1 MAHVHA
7 KTAGTEPSVPRY
19 GRFATGGPPPTGPA
33 PAGEDGTE
41 QGQPDRSETVQHALS
56 AWAPRVALLAGHV
69 HAEFGVVV
77 VDELAADVH
86 GHAVDR
92 AGELERAGVVV
103 GDRRAGVGAAGEG
116 TGIEDERR
124 GDGSQRVSGE
134 GAGHVQLE
142 PPRRTLAGRQVR
154 RPGRLELEPEG
165 V

>member
-1 MAHVHA
+1 M
-7 KTAGTEPSVPRY
+7 GILPEPRRGSIRDSPNPS
-19 GRFATGGPPPTGPA
+19 GPSA
-33 PAGEDGTE
+33 AA
-41 QGQPDRSETVQHALS
+41 GQPDRSETVQHALS
-56 AWAPRVALLAGHV
+56 AWTGRVALLAGHV

-124 GDGSQRVSGE
+124 
-134 GAGHVQLE
+134 
-142 PPRRTLAGRQVR
+142 
-154 RPGRLELEPEG
+154 
-165 V
+165 